1 MTTTSDCIT
10 DGPGRNPAVF
20 GVSVRALDAGR
31 TLGRLARRVTGAGL
45 ILAAAGLWLAPG
57 SSWAADI
64 LLIKLVLSLVAGGV
78 GLALVQTGHAPD
90 TPEVEI
96 DLVRRRVRV
105 VGRTGGKDVVL
116 HDCSFADLGRVEK
129 TSNTLMLWDAHGN
142 LLAEVAPADRRALK
156 ALVSGLRDAGK
167 L

>member
-1 MTTTSDCIT
+1 MTTTSDYIT

-78 GLALVQTGHAPD
+78 GLALVQTGGAPD
-90 TPEVEI
+90 APEVEI
-96 DLVRRRVRV
+96 DLVRRRIRV
-105 VGRTGGKDVVL
+105 VHRARGQDMTL
-116 HDCSFADLGRVEK
+116 QDCSFSELGRVEK
-129 TSNTLMLWDAHGN
+129 IRNTLTLWDNSGN
-142 LLAEVAPADRRALK
+142 LLAEIAPADQRVLR